1 MVGSRI
7 PFCSKWRH
15 SQSEQ
20 WPLVLDGWRVRI
32 PALSGFVLRH
42 HGGHMNRPDERTSVT
57 IVTGFLGSGKTTLL
71 NRALRSPILATAAV
85 IINEFG
91 SVPLDHL
98 LTEASDDQM
107 VVLDNGCLCCTV
119 FGDLIATL
127 NRLYHAREAGDTP
140 PFDRVIIETS
150 GLADPRPVVQAFLS
164 DPTLEG
170 LYRLDSVLTV
180 LDAVNGPDTLQRHS
194 EAVHQVALAERI
206 LITKL
211 DLLGVDLAGLR
222 ESELRRHLR
231 RLNPVAE
238 IYRNGEPGLDPVEL
252 LVNGGFSLRRD
263 SLDALTWLNSA
274 MYELD
279 GESRSQPT
287 FLVHP
292 HEQTVTSFCFRREQP
307 TTLDALELLLAAIE
321 RNLGTSLLR
330 LKGLV
335 HVRERPGQPAVIH
348 GAQHLL
354 HNMTWLDRWPDA
366 DHSTRIVF
374 ITDGIARADLEDM
387 VGLLDRVAQRTALT
401 RERAQWGAAL
411 AQ

>member
-1 MVGSRI
+1 
-7 PFCSKWRH
+7 
-15 SQSEQ
+15 
-20 WPLVLDGWRVRI
+20 
-32 PALSGFVLRH
+32 
-42 HGGHMNRPDERTSVT
+42 MNRPDERTSVT

-71 NRALRSPILATAAV
+71 NRSLRSPIMATAAV

-140 PFDRVIIETS
+140 AFDRVIIETS

-170 LYRLDSVLTV
+170 LYRLDSVVAV
-180 LDAVNGPDTLQRHS
+180 LDAVNGPGTLERHS

-211 DLLGVDLAGLR
+211 DLLGVGPVQLR
-222 ESELRRHLR
+222 ERELRRRIR
-231 RLNPVAE
+231 RLNEMAE
-238 IYRNGEPGLDPVEL
+238 IYRNDDPEFDPVEL
-252 LVNGGFSLRRD
+252 LVDGGFSLRRD

-274 MYELD
+274 MYEVD
-279 GESRSQPT
+279 GDFGSQPT
-287 FLVHP
+287 FLAHP
-292 HEQTVTSFCFRREQP
+292 HGHPSRDIAASESENEQSVASFCFRREQP

-335 HVRERPGQPAVIH
+335 CVKERPEQPAVIH

-354 HNMTWLDRWPDA
+354 HNMTWLDRWPDT
-366 DHSTRIVF
+366 DRSTRIVF
-374 ITDGIARADLEDM
+374 ITHGISRADLEDM
-387 VGLLDRVAQRTALT
+387 VGLLDRVAQRTALA
-401 RERAQWGAAL
+401 REQAQSPAL
-411 AQ
+411 A